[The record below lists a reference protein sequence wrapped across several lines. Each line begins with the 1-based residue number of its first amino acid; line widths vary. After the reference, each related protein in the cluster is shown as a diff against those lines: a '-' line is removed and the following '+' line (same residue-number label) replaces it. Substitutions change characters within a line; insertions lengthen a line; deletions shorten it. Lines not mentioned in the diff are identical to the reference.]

1 MGAKYGICAMVLL
14 LSSAGAAIGQQS
26 SIKELLPGAWS
37 FVSAVA
43 ENPDGTKTEPFGA
56 GPKGIIIFTADG
68 HFALFQSHA
77 DVPKI
82 AANDRA
88 KTTPEEA
95 LGVVRTAIAYYG
107 AYSISETEKTL
118 MVRINGSTFANLIGG
133 PEQKRIITSLTAEE
147 LKFTNPRTPAGV
159 TLQTVWERAKAP

>member
-1 MGAKYGICAMVLL
+1 MARKRSRSALALRGLSFSPPMAILRCFSHVLTFPR
-14 LSSAGAAIGQQS
+14 SRPTI
-26 SIKELLPGAWS
+26 
-37 FVSAVA
+37 
-43 ENPDGTKTEPFGA
+43 EPRPRQKKRWEF
-56 GPKGIIIFTADG
+56 
-68 HFALFQSHA
+68 
-77 DVPKI
+77 
-82 AANDRA
+82 
-88 KTTPEEA
+88 
-95 LGVVRTAIAYYG
+95 VRTAIAYYG

>member
-14 LSSAGAAIGQQS
+14 LSSAGAAIGQRS

-68 HFALFQSHA
+68 HFALFQSRA

-88 KTTPEEA
+88 KATPEEA
-95 LGVVRTAIAYYG
+95 LGAVRTSDRLLRY
-107 AYSISETEKTL
+107 L
-118 MVRINGSTFANLIGG
+118 FD
-133 PEQKRIITSLTAEE
+133 Q
-147 LKFTNPRTPAGV
+147 
-159 TLQTVWERAKAP
+159 